1 MKSAIKWGAT
11 LSLIGGVLMG
21 TLLVNTQ
28 YVLAL
33 TDEQVTARL
42 RPVPVFTITDQQ
54 GAPLVSAPPQ
64 GQQGPPVAGVFISQ
78 QDAQTFL
85 NNLRQTNPQVA
96 QGVQVVPVSLAEVYN
111 LARQSESQPEPLKFA
126 FVPMQQQVQ
135 SALALLQQEGQS
147 VEQFNG
153 VPLFIARATSQE
165 GGYLTIQQGD
175 QQVIPMFFKRE
186 ELQAMLD
193 RLQREQPTLAAQMN
207 IQVVNLENLIQTLQS
222 SDNQELTQIL
232 LVPPSESIEYV
243 RSLQPAQGQQP
254 ASSGTPAPATPA
266 PATPAPAPA
275 TPATPAPAMP

>member
-11 LSLIGGVLMG
+11 LSLISGVLIG
-21 TLLVNTQ
+21 TLLGNTQ
-28 YVLAL
+28 RVLAL

-42 RPVPVFTITDQQ
+42 RPVPVFTITDQR

-64 GQQGPPVAGVFISQ
+64 GQQGAPVAGVFISQ
-78 QDAQTFL
+78 QDAQNFL

-135 SALALLQQEGQS
+135 SALTLLQQEGQNIQ
-147 VEQFNG
+147 QFDG

-186 ELQAMLD
+186 ELQTMLD
-193 RLQREQPTLAAQMN
+193 RLQQEQPTLAAQMN
-207 IQVVNLENLIQTLQS
+207 IQVVNLESLIQTLQS

-254 ASSGTPAPATPA
+254 SPSGTPATPA
-266 PATPAPAPA
+266 PATPAPIAPAPAPA
-275 TPATPAPAMP
+275 TP